1 MTDLDK
7 LREKAQ
13 AATPGPLDNLTSAF
27 REELLQLTEATIE
40 ADRVYMAEMPKPGA
54 HAHLVALADRA
65 RVAWSNAAK
74 PQAIRALILER
85 NAYADRLQRVETALP
100 ILREL
105 ALPSSMA
112 TDPDGECFFC
122 GGDANEPEDHA
133 GDCLVTLARAALEGG
148 SE

>member
-1 MTDLDK
+1 MSDLDK

-85 NAYADRLQRVETALP
+85 NAYADRLQKVETALRQL
-100 ILREL
+100 I
-105 ALPSSMA
+105 
-112 TDPDGECFFC
+112 
-122 GGDANEPEDHA
+122 NDHLDTCDDTCEA
-133 GDCLVTLARAALEGG
+133 AEIARAALEGG